1 MDRPT
6 PRVNAAKLAECS
18 AGQTVR
24 LIGKVISL
32 DDNQALL
39 EASDG
44 GQVTVKLG
52 SMAQLTDTFVEVV
65 GKMTG
70 ESSINELSSLNL
82 GEDLDMAAANKVVEL
97 THQFP
102 DVFPPSE

>member
-6 PRVNAAKLAECS
+6 PRVNAGKLAQCS

-32 DDNQALL
+32 EDDQALL
-39 EASDG
+39 EATDG

-52 SMAQLTDTFVEVV
+52 SMSTLTDTFVEIV
-65 GKMTG
+65 GKVTA
-70 ESSINELSSLNL
+70 ENSINELSSLNL
-82 GEDLDMAAANKVVEL
+82 GENLDMAAADKVVEL
-97 THQFP
+97 THQYP
-102 DVFPPSE
+102 DVFPPE